1 MVSFNHLPPL
11 LMAAQRMWT
20 HIKPLFKKEFVT
32 VSDDKLIIDGL
43 ANLAYR
49 PNDNPRMYFSRM
61 EELLHVFKESYV
73 SYSIKPK

>member
-1 MVSFNHLPPL
+1 
-11 LMAAQRMWT
+11 MWT

-49 PNDNPRMYFSRM
+49 PNDNLGCISPGWRSCFMSSRRVTP
-61 EELLHVFKESYV
+61 HTV
-73 SYSIKPK
+73 SNPNDQHSKLWVAT